1 MPLRILG
8 LDPGYGRL
16 GYAVVEQQGS
26 EFKALDY
33 GVIETSAKSDFDS
46 RLLTLASALEVL
58 VKKHL
63 VKEAAL
69 ETLYFSKNV
78 KTALKVAEAR
88 GALRLTLA
96 RLGVNVLE
104 INPSEVKLALGGH
117 GQADKKQIQR
127 MVTRLLNLKSIPQPD
142 DAADALAQALTA
154 FRSRPLRL
162 LKAKLKKPV

>member
-1 MPLRILG
+1 MGLRILG

-16 GYAVVEQQGS
+16 GYGVVEQQGS
-26 EFKALDY
+26 LLKAVDY
-33 GVIETSAKSDFDS
+33 GVIETPAKADFDA
-46 RLLTLASALEVL
+46 RLLALATALEAM
-58 VKKHL
+58 VKKHQ

-69 ETLYFSKNV
+69 ETLYFSKNA

-88 GALRLTLA
+88 GAMRLTLA
-96 RLGVNVLE
+96 RLAVNVVE
-104 INPSEVKLALGGH
+104 TNPNEVKLALGGH

-162 LKAKLKKPV
+162 LKAKLKKAL